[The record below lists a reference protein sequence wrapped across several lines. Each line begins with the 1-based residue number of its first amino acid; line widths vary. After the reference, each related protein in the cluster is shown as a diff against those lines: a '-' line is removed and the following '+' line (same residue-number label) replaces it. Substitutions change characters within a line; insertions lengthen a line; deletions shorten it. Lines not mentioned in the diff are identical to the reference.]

1 MLCLTAGAI
10 VFLSLPAEACR
21 VPVPSARR
29 ESPRAGDSVLVIA
42 PHPDDETLCRGGFI
56 AQSLRAGASVA
67 IVWLTSGDGSSIDV
81 MLEGRTLK
89 PSGPAF
95 RKMRPTRTERVYP
108 YHPSARRGYQSA
120 ALPGNNAARRR
131 HGRALR
137 SCGHPAEIAHSNE
150 ARIALLIAPQHVRD
164 ALERDV
170 ARSEPAVEP

>member
-108 YHPSARRGYQSA
+108 YHPSARRGYRPPPFRATTRRDA
-120 ALPGNNAARRR
+120 AMGALFGHAGIPPRSRIR
-131 HGRALR
+131 TKRALR
-137 SCGHPAEIAHSNE
+137 S
-150 ARIALLIAPQHVRD
+150 
-164 ALERDV
+164 
-170 ARSEPAVEP
+170 